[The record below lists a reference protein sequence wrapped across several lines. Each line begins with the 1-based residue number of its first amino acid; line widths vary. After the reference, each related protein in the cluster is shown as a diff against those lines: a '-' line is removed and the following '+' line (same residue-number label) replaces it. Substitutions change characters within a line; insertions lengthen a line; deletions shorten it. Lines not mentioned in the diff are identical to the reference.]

1 MVEKEFICMKE
12 ASQMLGINERT
23 MKKILINNDNEL
35 HSTKVGGKI
44 LINKKRLLQYID
56 ESRIIRC

>member
-12 ASQMLGINERT
+12 AAQMLGINERT
-23 MKKILINNDNEL
+23 MKKVLVNNDNEL

-56 ESRIIRC
+56 ESSMIRC

>member
-23 MKKILINNDNEL
+23 MKKILITNDSEL

-56 ESRIIRC
+56 ESSIIRC

>member
-1 MVEKEFICMKE
+1 MAEKEFLCMKE

-23 MKKILINNDNEL
+23 MKKILTTNDNAL

>member
-12 ASQMLGINERT
+12 AAQMLGINERT
-23 MKKILINNDNEL
+23 MKKVLVNNDNEL

-44 LINKKRLLQYID
+44 LINKRRLLQYID
-56 ESRIIRC
+56 ESSMIRC